1 MQAGTTALLLII
13 FIYRNSFAY
22 LPMIALHTLLSPY
35 FAMSGIGLM
44 PKDIRNLLC
53 GYDSFMSSSKM
64 IRESSLS
71 FFSESQGM
79 LLLTCSCCLIELCM

>member
-53 GYDSFMSSSKM
+53 GYDSFMIKM

-71 FFSESQGM
+71 LFSESQGM
-79 LLLTCSCCLIELCM
+79 YVIAHLQLPFD